1 MPSDVVD
8 DVVVGA
14 GVVGL
19 TTALLLARGG
29 HDVVVVTAE
38 PVGGGSSGRSL
49 GIVSELHGTA
59 YRRTRQEHGH
69 RIQRAEVR
77 FDGIAGCL
85 RTPGGGSSRTASTST

>member
-29 HDVVVVTAE
+29 HRVVVVTAD
-38 PVGGGSSGRSL
+38 PVGGGSSGRSI
-49 GIVSELHGTA
+49 GVVSELHGTA
-59 YRRTRQEHGH
+59 YRRMRGETARKNAAC
-69 RIQRAEVR
+69 RA
-77 FDGIAGCL
+77 
-85 RTPGGGSSRTASTST
+85 SSRLPSE